1 MFEFIVNK
9 SIYNDKRRILAYLLT
24 QIVKKLKTSVEQ
36 KQDENNITYNQSLNI
51 IFNVH
56 LSSMTSKS
64 IKIILEHLRAL
75 TIY

>member
-36 KQDENNITYNQSLNI
+36 KQGGNNITYNQSLNI
-51 IFNVH
+51 IFNVR